1 MWKGFAFPAKTSDKG
16 FFDEAANDDLIRGNI
31 MQILGT
37 RKGER
42 VMLPLFGTRI
52 WEYIHEPLDAPTI
65 QFLRMEIIDAITM
78 WEPRAVLRDVIMR
91 EERERGILK
100 TRIIYS
106 AAQGGDQ
113 KVFDL
118 AIDRSGGVS
127 RWA

>member
-1 MWKGFAFPAKTSDKG
+1 MWKGFAYPARASDKG
-16 FFDEAANDDLIRGNI
+16 FFDEAVNDDLIRGNI

-65 QFLRMEIIDAITM
+65 QFLRMEIFDAITM

-91 EERERGILK
+91 EEREQGALK
-100 TRIIYS
+100 VRVIYS
-106 AAQGGDQ
+106 IAQSDER
-113 KVFDL
+113 KLFDL
-118 AIDRSGGVS
+118 AIDRTGGIS